1 MYIQGPSMS
10 EAMGSSE
17 LQRDRE
23 LLSRF
28 RRGDRAALEAIY
40 WAYLTVVERAVR
52 LVECNRER
60 FAKRIRAGTR
70 ARGSLILAPDG
81 SDETVRLRR
90 VVESW
95 PDDGSTRAVLARTNR
110 ELLPAVAVAL
120 ELGRPFRAPR
130 IALPIESPLVD
141 EALGRLRAARHRHPL
156 LAIGRL
162 RSEAITTGRRDRARV
177 LGAHGVVA
185 GVLTDSGVIDRTGMR
200 ALVESAAPLP
210 VTCHRAF
217 DRATNRDEAVD
228 ALIDAGVTRV
238 LTSGGAPTAAAGAGE
253 IARLVARV
261 AGRMIVVGA
270 GTVRPHNAAA
280 LVAATRVT
288 EIHAH
293 LGSTEE
299 VAALVRAA
307 REPGVGAE
315 TS

>member
-1 MYIQGPSMS
+1 M
-10 EAMGSSE
+10 A
-17 LQRDRE
+17 
-23 LLSRF
+23 
-28 RRGDRAALEAIY
+28 
-40 WAYLTVVERAVR
+40 
-52 LVECNRER
+52 LVEACVETIEE
-60 FAKRIRAGTR
+60 AHAAEAGGAARIELCVNLAEQGTTPPEP
-70 ARGSLILAPDG
+70 LIKACV
-81 SDETVRLRR
+81 SRLRIPVFVMIR
-90 VVESW
+90 PRSGPFTCTAQE
-95 PDDGSTRAVLARTNR
+95 LA
-110 ELLPAVAVAL
+110 LMCAQA
-120 ELGRPFRAPR
+120 
-130 IALPIESPLVD
+130 
-141 EALGRLRAARHRHPL
+141 
-156 LAIGRL
+156 
-162 RSEAITTGRRDRARV
+162 DRARV

-185 GVLTDSGVIDRTGMR
+185 GVLTDSGVIDRAGMR

-307 REPGVGAE
+307 REPGAGAE